1 MKRRGDERELGAFG
15 GAPSDLYEQ
24 KRQKLRGV
32 KRLEKLNFIRNYL
45 QWTDL
50 STHTPRQGR
59 NDKNVGKQNA
69 TPHPSELFLNFK
81 IRKEAKRRRKKH

>member
-1 MKRRGDERELGAFG
+1 MNANW
-15 GAPSDLYEQ
+15 APLAGLPAIFMN
-24 KRQKLRGV
+24 KIRGV

-81 IRKEAKRRRKKH
+81 IRKEAKKKH